1 MTYLNGLKKKEV
13 IIYLKK
19 NRTLSNFKNKIQMK
33 KRIFFAA
40 LLSMS
45 LSACNT
51 GLLDQPEEVSRLKV
65 KIRNNVQTKGLI
77 EGNTL
82 ADGSEVG
89 VTVLKTDNSDYDGI
103 DGFKNVKFIASSDGG
118 SQKWT
123 PTKDIL
129 LSATKGTLYAYYPY
143 STSVT
148 DISAVPVS
156 ATSENQTDYMY
167 GTPVSNLNNKNA
179 TAEVTLEHALAA
191 VRLNISKGSFSGAGK
206 ITAVSVSGEAIA
218 TGANLDTMTGELS
231 DFTGKGTA
239 ISPVFESFTVSAT
252 PEVKDFIVIPTG
264 ETKPFTISI
273 KVDGVTIE
281 ANTPAIDL
289 REGVIAEFDVKVNSK
304 AITIGSV
311 SVTPW
316 SNSPQES
323 LEIL

>member
-1 MTYLNGLKKKEV
+1 MRYLNGLKKKEV

-19 NRTLSNFKNKIQMK
+19 NKTLSNFKNKIQMK

-77 EGNTL
+77 EGSTL

-89 VTVLKTDNSDYDGI
+89 VTVLNTDNSDYDGI
-103 DGFKNVKFIASSDGG
+103 KGFKNVKFTASSDGG

-129 LSATKGTLYAYYPY
+129 LSATKGTLYAFYPY
-143 STSVT
+143 SSSVT

-167 GTPVSNLNNKNA
+167 ATPVNDLNNKNA

-191 VRLNISKGSFSGAGK
+191 VRLNISKGSFTGTGQ
-206 ITAVSVSGEAIA
+206 ITEVSIMGEAIA
-218 TGANLDTMTGELS
+218 TGASLNTMTGELT
-231 DFTGKGTA
+231 DFSGKNTSV
-239 ISPVFESFTVSAT
+239 SPEFEPFTVSAE
-252 PEVKDFIVIPTG
+252 PVVKDFIVIPTG
-264 ETKPFTISI
+264 EKRPFTISI
-273 KVDGVTIE
+273 KIDGVKIE

-289 REGVIAEFDVKVNSK
+289 TEGVIAEFDVTVNSK
-304 AITIGSV
+304 AITIGSI

-316 SNSPQES
+316 SNSPQEP
-323 LEIL
+323 LDIL